1 MDAAVLLVVIAAG
14 IVGALGTA
22 HLVLTF
28 WGPKLLP
35 RDPAVREAM
44 QQTHLVI
51 TRQTTM
57 WKAWIGFNTTHSMGA
72 MLFGVVYATLAIE
85 APAVLFGS
93 VVLQAAGGLMV
104 VGLVILA
111 KRYFFIAPL
120 LGSTIAAACYLT
132 GVVLGG
138 G

>member
-1 MDAAVLLVVIAAG
+1 MDPAALLVVIAAG

-22 HLVLTF
+22 HLFLTF

-85 APAVLFGS
+85 TPAVLFGS

-111 KRYFFIAPL
+111 KRYFFITPL

>member
-1 MDAAVLLVVIAAG
+1 MEPAAVLVVIAAG

-22 HLVLTF
+22 HLFLTF
-28 WGPKLLP
+28 KGPKLLP

-85 APAVLFGS
+85 APAVLFRS

-111 KRYFFIAPL
+111 KRYFFITPL
-120 LGSTIAAACYLT
+120 LGSTIAAVCYLA
-132 GVVLGG
+132 GIVLGG